1 MNRNHKITTLA
12 VTTVSLVTG
21 QWGNS
26 NAVDGSGGAY
36 AYHLRETNLA
46 NLIRGGAQQ
55 GLETNK

>member
-1 MNRNHKITTLA
+1 
-12 VTTVSLVTG
+12 LVTG